1 MTTPEEQSEI
11 FFDLAER
18 VIVVRGGAIHTLMS
32 AIIFEERRTGLY
44 LKPRDIRG
52 VEDEDRLF
60 TFGAAQTA
68 LSGLRFLAAIAY
80 NYPEGFDRI
89 GMLAGY
95 LEDAS
100 SALIRAAMTEYEPCA
115 KDEVLLLSNPAAL
128 AAAYA
133 L

>member
-1 MTTPEEQSEI
+1 MTIPEEQPEI
-11 FFDLAER
+11 FFDPAEKA
-18 VIVVRGGAIHTLMS
+18 IIVRGGAIHTLVS

-44 LKPRDIRG
+44 LKPQDIQG
-52 VEDEDRLF
+52 VEDEDRHF
-60 TFGAAQTA
+60 SFGAARTA
-68 LSGLRFLAAIAY
+68 LSGMRFLAAIAY

-89 GMLAGY
+89 GMLAGC

-100 SALIRAAMTEYEPCA
+100 SALIRAAMTEYAPCV
-115 KDEVLLLSNPAAL
+115 KDEVLLLGNPAAL